1 MKNKG
6 AGVSEENLRNASPF
20 LFAMNDLR
28 ANPQVEDGYIQIA
41 NELMD
46 AMISYPFKNSEL
58 KIVLTIIRKTYG
70 WKKKKDRLSFSQISK
85 FSRVSIRHTKRVIK
99 NLVLGNIILKEK
111 IANNNILGLNKD
123 YYSWSLWKTLNPGD
137 RIVTGKVSDLS
148 LQRCQVRH

>member
-1 MKNKG
+1 MKNEG

-20 LFAMNDLR
+20 LFAMNDFR

-46 AMISYPFKNSEL
+46 AIISYPFKNSEL
-58 KIVLTIIRKTYG
+58 KIVLVIIRKTYG

-85 FSRVSIRHTKRVIK
+85 LSRVSIRHTKRVIK
-99 NLVLGNIILKEK
+99 SMVLDNVILKEK

-123 YYSWSLWKTLNPGD
+123 YYSWSLWKTLNSGD
-137 RIVTGKVSDLS
+137 RTITGKVSDS
-148 LQRCQVRH
+148 ALQR

>member
-99 NLVLGNIILKEK
+99 RLVLDNVILKEK
-111 IANNNILGLNKD
+111 MANNNILGLNKD

-148 LQRCQVRH
+148 LQR

>member
-1 MKNKG
+1 MKKLSG
-6 AGVSEENLRNASPF
+6 IPVPF
-20 LFAMNDLR
+20 LFAMHDLR
-28 ANPQVEDGYIQIA
+28 ANPQVEDGYVQIA

-46 AMISYPFKNSEL
+46 AIISYPFKNSEL

-85 FSRVSIRHTKRVIK
+85 LSRVSIRHTKRVIK
-99 NLVLGNIILKEK
+99 NLVLDNVILKEK

-137 RIVTGKVSDLS
+137 RIVTGKVSDS
-148 LQRCQVRH
+148 ALQR

>member
-1 MKNKG
+1 MP
-6 AGVSEENLRNASPF
+6 ALF

-46 AMISYPFKNSEL
+46 AIISYPFKNSEL

-70 WKKKKDRLSFSQISK
+70 WKRKKDRLSFSQISK
-85 FSRVSIRHTKRVIK
+85 LSRVSIRHTKRVIK
-99 NLVLGNIILKEK
+99 SLVLDNVILKEK

-137 RIVTGKVSDLS
+137 RIVTGKVSDSS
-148 LQRCQVRH
+148 LQR

>member
-1 MKNKG
+1 MP
-6 AGVSEENLRNASPF
+6 APF

-28 ANPQVEDGYIQIA
+28 ANPRVEDGYVQIA
-41 NELMD
+41 NELID

-58 KIVLTIIRKTYG
+58 KIVLIIIRKTYG

-85 FSRVSIRHTKRVIK
+85 LSRVSIRHTKRVIK
-99 NLVLGNIILKEK
+99 KLVLDNVVLKEK

-137 RIVTGKVSDLS
+137 RIVTGKVLDSS
-148 LQRCQVRH
+148 LQR